1 MPQAWTVLG
10 SEELFAVR
18 PYVVVTRERVRTSR
32 GEEVDDFYRV
42 DLAPFVVC
50 VPQTSNGEIV
60 TLWSYKHGPRR
71 WGLSF
76 PAGFLSLEEAPDV
89 ACRRELVEEAG
100 YAATELLHLG
110 AFVDNGNQRGSLG
123 NYFAAR
129 DCKLVAAPDSGDLEE
144 IEVRLMSP
152 HAIDRALQAGDI
164 PVIHHVAAWGLAR
177 DRLARI

>member
-1 MPQAWTVLG
+1 MRQAWTVLA
-10 SEELFAVR
+10 SEVLFAAP
-18 PYVVVTRERVRTSR
+18 PYVVVTRECVRTSR
-32 GEEVDDFYRV
+32 GVEVDDFYRV
-42 DLAPFVVC
+42 DLPNFVVC

-76 PAGFLSLEEAPDV
+76 PAGFLAQEEAPEA
-89 ACRRELVEEAG
+89 ACRRELVEETG
-100 YAATELLHLG
+100 YTATELLHLG

-129 DCKLVAAPDSGDLEE
+129 DCKLVATPASGDHEE

-152 HAIDRALQAGDI
+152 HEIDCALSAGDI
-164 PVIHHVAAWGLAR
+164 PVVHHVAAWGLAR
-177 DRLARI
+177 TRLGL

>member
-1 MPQAWTVLG
+1 MRQAWTVLG
-10 SEELFAVR
+10 SEELFAAR

-42 DLAPFVVC
+42 DLPHFVVC
-50 VPQTSNGEIV
+50 VPQTPNGEIV

-76 PAGFLSLEEAPDV
+76 PAGFLGQEEAPEA
-89 ACRRELVEEAG
+89 ACRRELVEETG
-100 YAATELLHLG
+100 YSPTELLHLG

-129 DCKLVAAPDSGDLEE
+129 DCKLVATPDSGDLEE
-144 IEVRLMSP
+144 IEVRLMTP
-152 HAIDRALQAGDI
+152 HEIDCALGAGDM
-164 PVIHHVAAWGLAR
+164 PVVHHVAAWCLAR
-177 DRLARI
+177 ARLAL